1 VYREIIGLSG
11 PEYQK
16 LVDDQV
22 IGTTYL
28 ETAHA

>member
-1 VYREIIGLSG
+1 MGLSDE
-11 PEYQK
+11 EYQK

-22 IGTTYL
+22 IGTVYL